1 MKTRLALAALLLMTT
16 SAFAAGDWN
25 GTWIGNWSGPNSN
38 GIQIAMA
45 GNTATGIFW
54 NGDYLPGELHS
65 RVSADGN
72 ILTVTWDKSSAVL
85 TRTGAETAT
94 AVIHEPGKPDAKFPV
109 KIDH

>member
-1 MKTRLALAALLLMTT
+1 MQTRLALAALVLMTS
-16 SAFAAGDWN
+16 SAFAAADWN
-25 GTWIGNWSGPNSN
+25 GTWIGNWSGANSN

-45 GNTATGIFW
+45 GNIATGIFW
-54 NGDYLPGELHS
+54 NGDYLPDELHS
-65 RVSADGN
+65 RVSPDGKT
-72 ILTVTWDKSSAVL
+72 LTVTWGKSSAVL